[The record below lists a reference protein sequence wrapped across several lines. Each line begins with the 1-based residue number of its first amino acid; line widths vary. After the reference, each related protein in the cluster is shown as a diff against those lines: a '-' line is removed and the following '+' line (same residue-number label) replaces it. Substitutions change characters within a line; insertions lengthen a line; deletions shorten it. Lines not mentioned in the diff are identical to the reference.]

1 MAEPIFYFTK
11 KQLLSEKRKIGKS
24 YEKLLFLPNKTMVE
38 NLAME
43 KLRNKIVEID
53 KQIKELGEKR

>member
-11 KQLLSEKRKIGKS
+11 KKLLSDKRRIGKD